1 MMRASRLQ
9 LVKVKK
15 PLLHVRLH
23 KGLLALLVLF
33 CVSILLGLGADL
45 FVRASSKSQIV
56 TSAEEIGETD
66 ADCILVL
73 GCLVRRDGSPSDML
87 ADRLD
92 AGIELYKSGKA
103 PKLLMSGDH
112 GRIEYDEVNA
122 MKGYALRQ
130 GVCSE
135 DVFMDHAGFSTYD
148 SLYRAKEVFGA
159 KKILIVSQ
167 GYHLY
172 RALYIAKRLGI
183 EAKGVCADQRSY
195 GGQRARDMREILA
208 RGKDFV
214 GCIFDVKPR
223 YLGERISLS
232 QSGNLTNDAS
242 TEVFLED
249 TSS

>member
-122 MKGYALRQ
+122 MKGYAVASKQYSLQEVQGLSLMSMIPYTIEPMISQAIVDKTVISEIYLRLT
-130 GVCSE
+130 C
-135 DVFMDHAGFSTYD
+135 ASTYHNSGNDAQAIRHLDRAIALVLPDKLYGILAECRRPLD
-148 SLYRAKEVFGA
+148 SLLDARLVAIAGEEVCA
-159 KKILIVSQ
+159 RVE
-167 GYHLY
+167 
-172 RALYIAKRLGI
+172 ALYKH
-183 EAKGVCADQRSY
+183 Y
-195 GGQRARDMREILA
+195 
-208 RGKDFV
+208 
-214 GCIFDVKPR
+214 
-223 YLGERISLS
+223 
-232 QSGNLTNDAS
+232 S
-242 TEVFLED
+242 TG
-249 TSS
+249 